1 MVEKNGNATPQDF
14 PGAAA
19 MKHLAE
25 LGVKATDVSVTPVAT
40 EGLGEG
46 LSKAV
51 PIGWDRNQQK
61 PISLKALIEEFR
73 QRPAQRT
80 GKATAQTL
88 ASFIALTVRHMDDDS
103 AVFADMTWTAPK
115 FTAVI
120 DYHRRAME
128 EHGEAVADI
137 GHEPRWLKHTI
148 GYTFPLGEDWK
159 LWVEQN
165 GKPMK
170 QGDFAAFI
178 EDRIADLSA
187 ATDSEKDELEYL
199 FKCKIADPFEVLQL
213 SRGLSISVDAK
224 VTRAQ
229 NLTTG
234 EAEIQYSEV
243 HNDSGGQKLT
253 VPGLFMVALPV
264 FYGGAPVR
272 LPARLRYRVSGGNIV
287 WFFQLWRPDV
297 YVTEQ
302 IRKDRD
308 AVAVETGLPV
318 YEGAP
323 EEAVKA

>member
-1 MVEKNGNATPQDF
+1 MTEKNGNATPQDF

-25 LGVKATDVSVTPVAT
+25 LGVKASDMAVVPIAT
-40 EGLGEG
+40 TG
-46 LSKAV
+46 LSVSDGLPPAV
-51 PIGWDRNQQK
+51 PVGWDRNGQK
-61 PISLKALIEEFR
+61 PISLKSLIEEFR
-73 QRPAQRT
+73 DKPERRKGTA
-80 GKATAQTL
+80 KAQTL
-88 ASFIALTVRHMDDDS
+88 ASFITLTKRHQDPDS
-103 AVFADMTWTAPK
+103 AVFADMAWTAPK

-120 DYHRRAME
+120 DYH
-128 EHGEAVADI
+128 HQSSGEDHAD
-137 GHEPRWLKHTI
+137 HTPRWLGHRI
-148 GYTFPLGEDWK
+148 EYTFPLGEDWK

-170 QGDFAAFI
+170 QGDFAVFI

-187 ATDSEKDELEYL
+187 ATDTEKDELEFL
-199 FKCKIADPFEVLQL
+199 FKCKIADPFEILQL

-234 EAEIQYSEV
+234 EAEIQFSEV

-253 VPGLFMVALPV
+253 VPGLFMVSVPV

-272 LPARLRYRVSGGNIV
+272 LPARLRYRVSGSNIV
-287 WFFQLWRPDV
+287 WFYQLWRPDV
-297 YVTEQ
+297 YVTTQ
-302 IRKDRD
+302 IKRDRD

-323 EEAVKA
+323 EAAAQ